1 MSKSFN
7 TIHEFSNITV
17 KQTHVT
23 VQSAGTNL
31 ALRMGD
37 SGGVI
42 MLNSTSGSTITLPTA
57 SSGINYKF
65 IVSNTGAHSITS
77 MSSNIYGKL
86 MAGST
91 GGILSITSA
100 KSVIR
105 TTSGSMIGDDITL
118 QSDGINYYVS
128 GSLTGY
134 NGAVFM

>member
-17 KQTHVT
+17 KKTHLT
-23 VQSAGTNL
+23 VKQAGTTL
-31 ALRMGD
+31 ALKTDD
-37 SGGVI
+37 SGDII
-42 MLNSTSGSTITLPTA
+42 MLNSTNGSIISLPSP

-77 MSSNIYGKL
+77 TSSNIYGKL
-86 MAGST
+86 MAGAT

-100 KSVIR
+100 KSVIY

-118 QSDGINYYVS
+118 QSDGKNYYVS
-128 GSLTGY
+128 GSLSGY
-134 NGAVFM
+134 NGAIFM